1 MARLITL
8 LEQHSE
14 RMPPTVVTQ
23 ATTWWE
29 TALALVKLQ
38 EIGLGVNLPVQVFR
52 HIHKKHVNMY
62 LALAYLVEVK
72 LYGRV

>member
-1 MARLITL
+1 MAVLITL
-8 LEQHSE
+8 LEQLMDRQPS
-14 RMPPTVVTQ
+14 TVVTQ
-23 ATTWWE
+23 ATTWRV
-29 TALALVKLQ
+29 TVLACVKPQ
-38 EIGLGVNLPVQVFR
+38 EIGLGVHLPVKVFR

>member
-1 MARLITL
+1 MAGLITL
-8 LEQHSE
+8 LEQHLNRE
-14 RMPPTVVTQ
+14 PPTVVTQ

-29 TALALVKLQ
+29 TVLTLVKLQ
-38 EIGLGVNLPVQVFR
+38 EIGLGVHLPVQVFR

-62 LALAYLVEVK
+62 LALAYLVEFK

>member
-1 MARLITL
+1 M
-8 LEQHSE
+8 LEQHSD
-14 RMPPTVVTQ
+14 RLPPTVVTQ

-29 TALALVKLQ
+29 TVLALVKLQ
-38 EIGLGVNLPVQVFR
+38 ETGLEVHLPVQVFR

-62 LALAYLVEVK
+62 LPLAYLVEVK